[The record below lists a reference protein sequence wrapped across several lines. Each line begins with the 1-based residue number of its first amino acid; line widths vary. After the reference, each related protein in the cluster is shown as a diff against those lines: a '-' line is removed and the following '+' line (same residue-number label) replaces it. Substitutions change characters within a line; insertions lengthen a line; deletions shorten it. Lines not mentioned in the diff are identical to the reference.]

1 MGGNLMKFSSLT
13 EKIEYVR
20 RTRAQNYR
28 ASLKLEGI
36 IVGKIN
42 KDSLTKE
49 QLIEKYKLLTQ

>member
-1 MGGNLMKFSSLT
+1 MKFSSLT